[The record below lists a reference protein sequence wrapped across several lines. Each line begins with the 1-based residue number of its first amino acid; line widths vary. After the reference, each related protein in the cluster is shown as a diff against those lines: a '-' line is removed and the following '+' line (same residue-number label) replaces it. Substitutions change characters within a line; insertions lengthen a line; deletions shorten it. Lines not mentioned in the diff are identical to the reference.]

1 MQWIIKTGRLP
12 VSASLWEQ
20 RGFFNEILRLEA
32 EGGGGS
38 LAVLMDISPLRS
50 SIYPSIYRAAT
61 PQGAVIVTQTIMK
74 HSEEEMRRKQRL
86 FSALPFIWS
95 IHCTLKQRNVLQIS
109 RWLRETILTARTTSV
124 AESCPL
130 LTLITLCVTSNVQ
143 STSKVKN
150 SLAPSPP
157 AQSRSMKSSALCLM
171 WSDMT

>member
-1 MQWIIKTGRLP
+1 MP
-12 VSASLWEQ
+12 VCESSEDFLMRFWDWKLK
-20 RGFFNEILRLEA
+20 GEA
-32 EGGGGS
+32 GVLLCS
-38 LAVLMDISPLRS
+38 WTCRRYAV
-50 SIYPSIYRAAT
+50 PSIYRAAT

-130 LTLITLCVTSNVQ
+130 LTLITLCVMSNALHH
-143 STSKVKN
+143 KVKN

-157 AQSRSMKSSALCLM
+157 AQSRSMKSSQLCV
-171 WSDMT
+171 